1 MASAGTQVC
10 HSTHLCV
17 RVLPSWYSF
26 EIGESIRLNVE
37 GQSIVTDSQAKSQQ
51 PASAR
56 LAVDDEIDLFDY
68 LRVVWRYRWMIFV
81 LCIVAMSLTVVT
93 SLRKPRQFQSAVT
106 IVPPL
111 DILQRESG
119 GALGSLNNPL
129 LRQMMDTAAGSIVK
143 MYVEILESREVADTI
158 INRFRLTDAYE
169 NIRYRSDARK
179 QLKKNTTLKTTDGGA
194 VKVTVLDRD
203 PNRSAAIANAYVEE
217 LDKRNKKLSAGQA
230 TSKRVFLENRL
241 KEVEAKLSKVDN
253 ILSREAQTQENL
265 YDLLVTQYEMA
276 KMEEAKSMPTIQV
289 LDPAVVS
296 ELPVPRGT
304 VKKGIVAGI
313 AACMLGMFC
322 AFAREYVVQARRR
335 EGQGRPARK
344 QDAGVPT
351 SAAQPGA

>member
-1 MASAGTQVC
+1 
-10 HSTHLCV
+10 
-17 RVLPSWYSF
+17 
-26 EIGESIRLNVE
+26 
-37 GQSIVTDSQAKSQQ
+37 VTDSQAKSQQ

-56 LAVDDEIDLFDY
+56 LTVNDEIDLLDY
-68 LRVVWRYRWMIFV
+68 LRVIWRYRWMILA

-129 LRQMMDTAAGSIVK
+129 LRQMMDTASSSIAK
-143 MYVEILESREVADTI
+143 MYVEILGSREVADTI
-158 INRFRLTDAYE
+158 ISRFHLTDVYD
-169 NIRYRSDARK
+169 NIRYRSDAMER
-179 QLKKNTTLKTTDGGA
+179 LKKNTAVKATDGGA

-203 PNRSAAIANAYVEE
+203 PNRAAAIASAYIEE

-230 TSKRVFLENRL
+230 TSKKVFLESRL
-241 KEVEAKLSKVDN
+241 KEVEAKLSKIDN
-253 ILSREAQTQENL
+253 TLSREVDTQERV
-265 YDLLVTQYEMA
+265 YQLLVEQYEMA
-276 KMEEAKSMPTIQV
+276 KIEEARNMPTIQV
-289 LDPAVVS
+289 LDPAVVP

-351 SAAQPGA
+351 SVAQPGA